1 MLHSS
6 KFLLAFS
13 LVVSPEQ
20 CLVMHLS
27 FNRNLIIAGI
37 IVVVILSGCGVREVK
52 PIELVHPLEL
62 EESAQNGN

>member
-1 MLHSS
+1 
-6 KFLLAFS
+6 
-13 LVVSPEQ
+13 
-20 CLVMHLS
+20 MHLS

-37 IVVVILSGCGVREVK
+37 IAVVILSGCGVREVK